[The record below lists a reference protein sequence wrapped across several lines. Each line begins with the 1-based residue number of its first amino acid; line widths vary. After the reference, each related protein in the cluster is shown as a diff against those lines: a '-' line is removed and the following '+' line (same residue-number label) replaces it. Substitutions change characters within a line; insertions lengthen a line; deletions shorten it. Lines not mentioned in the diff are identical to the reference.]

1 VTKDNISQEDS
12 DSYTVKVQEASN
24 GELFIELPQK
34 LMDQLGWE
42 AGDDV
47 EWSKTEICEDWG
59 EHMGFAL
66 SNQSKRFREA
76 TEAFKQAVSI
86 DME

>member
-1 VTKDNISQEDS
+1 MLSEQNNDHYVA
-12 DSYTVKVQEASN
+12 KVQESSS

-42 AGDDV
+42 VGDDV
-47 EWSKTEICEDWG
+47 EWQDTEICEDWG
-59 EHMGFAL
+59 EHAGLTL
-66 SNQSKRFREA
+66 SNKSKLFRDADEA
-76 TEAFKQAVSI
+76 LKQAVSI

>member
-1 VTKDNISQEDS
+1 MTKDSTNEQNNNR
-12 DSYTVKVQEASN
+12 YTVKVKESPK

-34 LMDQLGWE
+34 LIDQLSWK

-47 EWSKTEICEDWG
+47 EWDETEICEDWG
-59 EHMGFAL
+59 EHAGLTL
-66 SNQSKRFREA
+66 SNKSKLFRDADEA
-76 TEAFKQAVSI
+76 RIKAVSI